1 MTGSIPRLYVILD
14 AALIPS
20 READVAAQLAEAG
33 VPLIQYR
40 NKKATSRELFDI
52 SRAISGKLSRY
63 AVRFIVNDRPD
74 IAVLADAG
82 GVHLGQEDLPVAE
95 ARRICGPDRLVG
107 ISTHDLAQ
115 VRAADQTGADYI
127 AIGPIFATATK
138 ENPEAVVGAEFIRRA
153 RELTRKPL
161 VGIGGITVDR
171 AREVYAAGADCVCV
185 ARDLLKAS
193 DLTTRAQEYLALS
206 RELFP
211 K

>member
-1 MTGSIPRLYVILD
+1 V
-14 AALIPS
+14 
-20 READVAAQLAEAG
+20 
-33 VPLIQYR
+33 QYR

-52 SRAISGKLSRY
+52 SGAISGRLSGY

-95 ARRICGPDRLVG
+95 ARKICSPGRWVG
-107 ISTHDLAQ
+107 ISTHNLAQ
-115 VRAADQTGADYI
+115 VRVADQTGADYI
-127 AIGPIFATATK
+127 AVGPIFATATK
-138 ENPEAVVGAEFIRRA
+138 ENPESVVGTEFIRRA

-161 VGIGGITVDR
+161 VGIGGITVVR

-185 ARDLLKAS
+185 ARDLLEAS
-193 DLTTRAQEYLALS
+193 DLAARTQEYLALS
-206 RELFP
+206 REVFP